1 MPGDSLPYRR
11 HRPDWRAP
19 GAQPAVMSLQMF
31 DVLVPVPTPATAMLC
46 SCHPGVIATLF
57 FSGTKSNSG
66 NSFYVIDTK
75 RHALVGGPFKS
86 RIRAQHRA
94 DELERRVPHG

>member
-1 MPGDSLPYRR
+1 MMVSMPRR
-11 HRPDWRAP
+11 RDP
-19 GAQPAVMSLQMF
+19 
-31 DVLVPVPTPATAMLC
+31 VLHWYQVE
-46 SCHPGVIATLF
+46 IR
-57 FSGTKSNSG
+57 G
-66 NSFYVIDTK
+66 NSYYVIDTR

>member
-1 MPGDSLPYRR
+1 MG
-11 HRPDWRAP
+11 
-19 GAQPAVMSLQMF
+19 QPARRESPEVSGTATGR
-31 DVLVPVPTPATAMLC
+31 DSATAMLC